1 MFERHS
7 ALAAVLKPGA
17 RPNARG
23 ELVCRIGERRGW
35 TLLQVTAQQGSEAK
49 VAAAVAA
56 LAGQQSLRAGPDQYL
71 LVGQSLP
78 SLALN
83 DSEAAL
89 VDLSHARTRLFLE
102 GEPATEILARGAALD
117 FHDSAF
123 PLGHFAQTGI
133 HHTPVAI
140 WRTAPQCYELF
151 ALRTFGRDLWEWLED
166 ACLPFGYEVV

>member
-7 ALAAVLKPGA
+7 ALTAVLKPG
-17 RPNARG
+17 RYPNGQG
-23 ELVCRIGERRGW
+23 EVACRIGELRDW

-49 VAAAVAA
+49 VAVALAA
-56 LAGQQSLRAGPDQYL
+56 LSGQKVLAVGPAQYL
-71 LVGQSLP
+71 LVGQALP
-78 SLALN
+78 ILTLT

-89 VDLSHARTRLFLE
+89 VDLSHARTRLFLD
-102 GEPATEILARGAALD
+102 GAPAAEILARGAALD
-117 FHDSAF
+117 FHDSVF
-123 PLGHFAQTGI
+123 PIGHFAQTGI

-166 ACLPFGYEVV
+166 ACLPFGYEVA